1 MITSNKFPASKP
13 LIYGLLY
20 APNDE
25 NQSLMNSKNSLF
37 PASIPEIHSNAK
49 SPIPAAQPKDAL
61 TVAAPM
67 PNAIAANVIPPRELC
82 NRDANNDP

>member
-25 NQSLMNSKNSLF
+25 NQSLMNSKNPLF

-61 TVAAPM
+61 PVAAPM

-82 NRDANNDP
+82 NREANNDP

>member
-1 MITSNKFPASKP
+1 MITSNKLPASNP

-25 NQSLMNSKNSLF
+25 NQSLMNSKNTFLL
-37 PASIPEIHSNAK
+37 ASIPEIHSNAK
-49 SPIPAAQPKDAL
+49 SPMPAAQLNDAL
-61 TVAAPM
+61 PVAAPI

-82 NRDANNDP
+82 NREANNDP